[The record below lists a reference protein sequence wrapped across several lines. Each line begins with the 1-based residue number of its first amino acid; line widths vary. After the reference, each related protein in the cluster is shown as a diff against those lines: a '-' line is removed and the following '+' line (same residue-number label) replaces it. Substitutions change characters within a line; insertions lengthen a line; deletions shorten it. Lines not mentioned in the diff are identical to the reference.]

1 MQDLQQLAQE
11 VVASAVRHGATAA
24 DCILREGSE
33 FTATVRCGEV
43 EKLKE
48 AGAKA
53 IGLRVFVGSRVASTY
68 SSDFSSA
75 GMERLVSSALAAAR
89 VTSEDPYAGLPEDEQ
104 LGQLPGDLQL
114 FCEDVTRL
122 EAPALIDAA
131 RRTEQ
136 AAFAV
141 DARIQNS
148 EGATCDAS
156 YGRKILAT
164 SAGFVGQYRRSSCS
178 LSVVPIAVPQAGDEA
193 GGRGMQQDYWYT
205 VARSFAALESPEQVG
220 RIAAERAL
228 RRLGARKAATV
239 RVPVVFDQRTAGSL
253 LGSLFDALSG
263 DSVYRQASFLAGKLG
278 EKIASDAVTLMD
290 DGTLPGGFGSAPFDD
305 EGVKTRCTTVIERGV
320 LKSYLL
326 NSYAARK
333 LGLATTGN
341 ASRGVAGN
349 PGVGPHNFFLQPG
362 AASPEGILR
371 SVRTGFYVTDFMG
384 FGVNTVTG
392 DVSLGAAGLWIDS
405 GELAYPVEEVT
416 VAGNLLEMLQGI
428 QAVGSDLEFRGSIAS
443 PTLLV
448 GEMTVAGQ

>member
-24 DCILREGSE
+24 DCILREGTE
-33 FTATVRCGEV
+33 FTTTVRCGEV

-53 IGLRVFVGSRVASTY
+53 IGLRVFVGSRAASAY
-68 SSDFSSA
+68 SSDFSAA
-75 GMERLVSSALAAAR
+75 GMERMVSSALAAAR
-89 VTSEDPYAGLPEDEQ
+89 VTSEDPCAGLADGEQ
-104 LGQLPGDLQL
+104 LGQFPDDLQL

-131 RRTEQ
+131 RRAEQ
-136 AAFAV
+136 AAFAF

-156 YGRKILAT
+156 YGRKVLAT
-164 SAGFVGQYRRSSCS
+164 SHGFVGQYRRSSCS
-178 LSVVPIAVPQAGDEA
+178 LSVVPIAVPRAGDEA

-205 VARSFAALESPEQVG
+205 AARRFAALESPEQVG

-228 RRLGARKAATV
+228 RRLGARKAATA

-263 DSVYRQASFLAGKLG
+263 DAVYRQASFLAGRLG

-290 DGTLPGGFGSAPFDD
+290 DGTRPGGFGSAPFDD
-305 EGVKTRCTTVIERGV
+305 EGVRTRCTTVIERGV

-326 NSYAARK
+326 NSYTARK
-333 LGLATTGN
+333 LGLTSTGN

-362 AASPEGILR
+362 TSAPEQILR
-371 SVRTGFYVTDFMG
+371 TANTGFYVTDFMG

-392 DVSLGAAGLWIDS
+392 DVSLGAAGLWIEG

-416 VAGNLLEMLQGI
+416 VAGNLLEMLQDI